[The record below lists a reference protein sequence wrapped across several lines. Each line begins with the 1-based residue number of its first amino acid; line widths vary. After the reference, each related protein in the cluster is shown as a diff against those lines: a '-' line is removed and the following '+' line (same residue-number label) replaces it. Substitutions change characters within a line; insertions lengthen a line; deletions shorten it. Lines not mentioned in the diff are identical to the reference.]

1 MELQAQPGSPGAE
14 VVSFWR
20 DPFAWLVE
28 NNFSR
33 GFWVYFAAVFFFD
46 AGFCVYFFLFNLY
59 LLDLH
64 FNEQVMGLVGGAM
77 TMGSVLV
84 MLPAGM
90 LSKRTGVRSLLIVCF
105 IAAPV
110 LNAMRAVW
118 MWVPAQIGLALLAG
132 MAISLGTVCYLPTVA
147 RFTTEKNRTAAFSLV
162 LSASLGTSAIG
173 GVICGYLPQWLRM
186 AGYSMH
192 AAEVKRLILLMSCGV
207 ALLGIF
213 PVLRLR
219 IPLPQD
225 ADPDLTTPAKPGW
238 LRQWNLSPFLVR
250 FVPLMALWSVVLA
263 SFTPFSN
270 VYLSSHLHVS
280 MTRIGLIFSSV
291 QILQLGIG
299 LLTPIVLRALGLMNG
314 IIAIQIAA
322 GFTLCA
328 LAIAHNVELA
338 IALYLIFS
346 AVQWMSSPGLYN
358 LLMSET
364 PDQERNTAAAIT
376 LFCNA
381 LVASAATAGVGILF
395 TRFGYPPVLFGI
407 AALALSAAMLLR
419 FLITPGQCAGEVLK
433 SPSEQLEF

>member
-1 MELQAQPGSPGAE
+1 MELQAKPESDTAKP
-14 VVSFWR
+14 VSFWR
-20 DPFAWLVE
+20 HPLAWLVE

-33 GFWVYFAAVFFFD
+33 GFWVYFSAVFFFD

-90 LSKRTGVRSLLIVCF
+90 LSKKTGVRPLLIVCF

-110 LNAMRAVW
+110 LNAVRAVW
-118 MWVPAQIGLALLAG
+118 MWVPAQIVLALLAG

-162 LSASLGTSAIG
+162 LSASLGTSAVG
-173 GVICGYLPQWLRM
+173 GVICGYLPQWLRIV
-186 AGYSMH
+186 GYAMP
-192 AAEVKRLILLMSCGV
+192 AAEVKRLILLTSCGV
-207 ALLGIF
+207 VLLGLF

-225 ADPDLTTPAKPGW
+225 AEPDQTIPTKPGW
-238 LRQWNLSPFLVR
+238 LRRWSLSPFLVR

-270 VYLSSHLHVS
+270 VYLSGHLHIP

-299 LLTPIVLRALGLMNG
+299 LLTPIVFRAFGLMNG

-322 GFTLCA
+322 GVALSA
-328 LAIAHNVELA
+328 LAIAQNVTLA
-338 IALYLIFS
+338 ITLYLIFS
-346 AVQWMSSPGLYN
+346 AVQWMSSPGLYD
-358 LLMSET
+358 LLMTET

-381 LVASAATAGVGILF
+381 LVGSAATAGAGILF

-419 FLITPGQCAGEVLK
+419 FLITPRHCTGEMMK

>member
-1 MELQAQPGSPGAE
+1 MELQAQTRLEAKQGS
-14 VVSFWR
+14 SFWR
-20 DPFAWLVE
+20 NPSAWLAE

-46 AGFCVYFFLFNLY
+46 AGFCIYFFLFNLY

-64 FNEQVMGLVGGAM
+64 FKEQVMGLVGGAM
-77 TMGSVLV
+77 TLGSVLV

-90 LSKRTGVRSLLIVCF
+90 LSKKIGVRPLLIICF
-105 IAAPV
+105 IAAPA

-118 MWVPAQIGLALLAG
+118 MWVPAQIILALLAG

-147 RFTTEKNRTAAFSLV
+147 RFTTEKNRTAAFSLI
-162 LSASLGTSAIG
+162 LSASLGTSALG
-173 GVICGYLPQWLRM
+173 GIVCGYLPQWLRI
-186 AGYSMH
+186 AGFSMP

-225 ADPDLTTPAKPGW
+225 ADPKQIAPAKKGW
-238 LRQWNLSPFLVR
+238 LSRWNLSPFLVR

-299 LLTPIVLRALGLMNG
+299 LLTPIVYRQLGLMHG
-314 IIAIQIAA
+314 IVAIQVAA
-322 GFTLCA
+322 GLALSA
-328 LAIAHNVELA
+328 LAMAQNVELA

-346 AVQWMSSPGLYN
+346 AVQWMSSPGLYD

-364 PDQERNTAAAIT
+364 PDRDRNTSAAVT

-381 LVASAATAGVGILF
+381 VVGSAATAGAGILF
-395 TRFGYPPVLFGI
+395 TRFGYPPVLLGI
-407 AALALSAAMLLR
+407 AALAFSSAMLLQ
-419 FLITPGQCAGEVLK
+419 FLITPRQCDGELLK
-433 SPSEQLEF
+433 PSSEQLEY

>member
-1 MELQAQPGSPGAE
+1 MELLAQGGSEAKQGL
-14 VVSFWR
+14 SFWR
-20 DPFAWLVE
+20 NPSVWLTE

-33 GFWVYFAAVFFFD
+33 GFWVYFTAVFFLD
-46 AGFCVYFFLFNLY
+46 AGFCIYFFLFNLY

-64 FNEQVMGLVGGAM
+64 FKEQVMGLVGGAM
-77 TMGSVLV
+77 TLGSVLV

-90 LSKRTGVRSLLIVCF
+90 LSKKIGVRPLLIVCF
-105 IAAPV
+105 IAAPA
-110 LNAMRAVW
+110 LNAMRVVW

-132 MAISLGTVCYLPTVA
+132 MALSTGTVCYLPTVA
-147 RFTTEKNRTAAFSLV
+147 RFTTEKNRTAAFSLI
-162 LSASLGTSAIG
+162 LSASLGTSAVG

-192 AAEVKRLILLMSCGV
+192 AVEVKRLILLMSCGV
-207 ALLGIF
+207 ALLGLL

-219 IPLPQD
+219 IPLPRD
-225 ADPDLTTPAKPGW
+225 AEADHTTSEKPGW
-238 LRQWNLSPFLVR
+238 LRQWSLSPFLVR

-299 LLTPIVLRALGLMNG
+299 LLTPIVFRAFGLMNG

-322 GFTLCA
+322 GVVLSA
-328 LAIAHNVELA
+328 LAVAQNVELA

-358 LLMSET
+358 LLMTET
-364 PDQERNTAAAIT
+364 PDRERNTAAAIT

-381 LVASAATAGVGILF
+381 LVGSAATAAAGILF

-419 FLITPGQCAGEVLK
+419 FLITPQQCTGEVLK